1 MATLPPEALAA
12 LGDDLLA
19 LLSAHA
25 SEERLALPLLRMVQ
39 LLLEAKRLDPLLG
52 GGGKEPIGA
61 ADKEP
66 FGARLLE
73 AVRGVTRGSKDV
85 PTLQTGVTLQ
95 VRVRVRVTARARATA
110 TVGLG

>member
-1 MATLPPEALAA
+1 M
-12 LGDDLLA
+12 
-19 LLSAHA
+19 
-25 SEERLALPLLRMVQ
+25 Q

-52 GGGKEPIGA
+52 GGG
-61 ADKEP
+61 KEP

-95 VRVRVRVTARARATA
+95 VRVRIRVRVTARARATA